1 MLWLLNAVYRT
12 SDLIKGFEIL
22 NFVLYRLI
30 QNKLY
35 VNQARV
41 IFTYETKSSSG
52 KKQFLYLIGIELLIS
67 GRSLTIFFRFCTGA
81 PGAKRRQDRGFC

>member
-1 MLWLLNAVYRT
+1 M
-12 SDLIKGFEIL
+12 
-22 NFVLYRLI
+22 I

-52 KKQFLYLIGIELLIS
+52 KKQFLYLIGNKVHIS
-67 GRSLTIFFRFCTGA
+67 SREITNYFRFCVGA
-81 PGAKRRQDRGFC
+81 AGAEGK

>member
-1 MLWLLNAVYRT
+1 M
-12 SDLIKGFEIL
+12 KGFEIL
-22 NFVLYRLI
+22 NVILYRLI

-52 KKQFLYLIGIELLIS
+52 KKQFLYLIGMEIFISGKKFDNVLQILSWSPWCPKETKSRILLI
-67 GRSLTIFFRFCTGA
+67 
-81 PGAKRRQDRGFC
+81 